1 MYLYPN
7 LGETAFSIWPVRK
20 MTVPANKGPVGWNT
34 KPFEEKKNEKKSG
47 STLCYDQI
55 HSNFIFKWAN
65 FVIHSEKFRD

>member
-34 KPFEEKKNEKKSG
+34 KPFEEKKNEKKKVDLHYATIRFILISFLNEQ
-47 STLCYDQI
+47 TL
-55 HSNFIFKWAN
+55 
-65 FVIHSEKFRD
+65 